1 MSWFMAVQMV
11 SKRLDESDDF
21 AERITRDATLS
32 SFCAVIGGYDAL
44 FIWTVLR
51 LLRDSLMED
60 QQSQLRARKAQ
71 SQQSISNGRGEGG
84 GDAATTTHSQE
95 KVRRDGG
102 ASELGFLHWLL
113 VFCFVGVVYGAMAWQ
128 DQRMP
133 PVVYSADRDRFSEER
148 ARVVL
153 NALTELGPRPSGSD
167 NCEIHAFRILTSK
180 IEQLKKVVEQKN
192 VNRLEMDVQRPSGC
206 FDLKFLS
213 VFTLC
218 YHRVTNLVARIGPRG
233 QRPTDQAIL
242 INCHYD
248 TLPDTPGATDDAVSC
263 AIMMDVLEVLAH
275 SEKPLENDILFLFNA
290 AEENF
295 LQASHGFITE
305 HPWRHSVRA
314 FINLEGCGAGGR
326 ELVFQTGPGE
336 SWLIKTYLDNVPHP
350 HCSVTFVFFA
360 TTVEYR
366 GSTSPTFAMAL
377 IRSPY
382 LKQPADFNEGSN
394 WVFFDVVG
402 MFTVFFSMRIA
413 VFLHYSVC
421 LFVAFVVW
429 RRLQTGAYT
438 VGGLLA
444 ALWHQILA
452 FGAMIAIGA
461 IVVAVLTVFNLTMA
475 WYATPVLVFPLYIL
489 PMLTA
494 SIAVHNEMAQRAK
507 RKGVSIASLE
517 KVHYDF
523 TIMEWALV
531 LLVLTWL
538 GTASSFLFFIHVFF
552 PLLRDPLVTFLASLG
567 LVKASSPRALLAA
580 QIVCLT
586 PVIAMC
592 SGHTQMLFEFFVP
605 TMGRLGNRIN
615 PELVMMAFSLVVA
628 FTFVLFTNNLA
639 YMSRPLNFMIKC
651 MSAVA
656 VFTFLIIATTSV
668 GVPYKFSE
676 DEPRVRRLI
685 ALHATRRIY
694 NFDKDFDGNQ
704 TSALNLTESGLFV
717 QTLDYRGPDDLPE
730 HTFLQGA
737 GQPDCSRTSDE
748 YCQLPYYT
756 AVHELFP
763 PERSRWVPLP
773 TEPHIAK
780 PLSVRLVQR
789 QYLSGNL
796 LNLTIAVRGGVDKSS
811 MHITPLNGFQLR
823 HWSLTPFDPT
833 TFGTRKTYFVFM
845 TYGFEAPKERLVWI
859 LLENNERNV
868 SVADDVPSLE
878 LAVASKYVHGKNQNS
893 DTLLQLRSLIANRRR
908 TPHAGVGFWRWAITM
923 IAGVSEI
930 VIHFF

>member
-1 MSWFMAVQMV
+1 MP
-11 SKRLDESDDF
+11 
-21 AERITRDATLS
+21 LS
-32 SFCAVIGGYDAL
+32 SSSCCAVIEGYDDAL

-51 LLRDSLMED
+51 LLYNLHNSSDPPMED
-60 QQSQLRARKAQ
+60 HQSQLRARKAQ
-71 SQQSISNGRGEGG
+71 SQQTISNGNGRGEDG

-102 ASELGFLHWLL
+102 ANELGFLHWLL
-113 VFCFVGVVYGAMAWQ
+113 VFCFVTVVYGASQAA
-128 DQRMP
+128 P
-133 PVVYSADRDRFSEER
+133 
-148 ARVVL
+148 
-153 NALTELGPRPSGSD
+153 TI
-167 NCEIHAFRILTSK
+167 IHAFRILTSK
-180 IEQLKKVVEQKN
+180 LEQLKKVVEQKN

-336 SWLIKTYLDNVPHP
+336 SWLIKTYLDSVPHP
-350 HCSVTFVFFA
+350 HCSVVGQEIFQLGVIPSDTDFRVFRDYGRISGFDVA
-360 TTVEYR
+360 YIRNGWVYHTEFDQPER
-366 GSTSPTFAMAL
+366 IEAGAIQRSGDNLLALAKAL

-413 VFLHYSVC
+413 VFMHYSVC
-421 LFVAFVVW
+421 VFVAFVVW
-429 RRLQTGAYT
+429 RRFQTGAYT

-461 IVVAVLTVFNLTMA
+461 IVVAVLSVFNLTMA

-494 SIAVHNEMAQRAK
+494 SIAVHNAMAQRAK

-523 TIMEWALV
+523 TIIEWALV
-531 LLVLTWL
+531 LLLLTWL

-552 PLLRDPLVTFLASLG
+552 PLLRDPLH
-567 LVKASSPRALLAA
+567 PRRD
-580 QIVCLT
+580 
-586 PVIAMC
+586 
-592 SGHTQMLFEFFVP
+592 GHIQMMFEFFVP
-605 TMGRLGNRIN
+605 TMGRLGNIIN

-628 FTFVLFTNNLA
+628 FTFVLFTNNLV

-694 NFDKDFDGNQ
+694 NFNKDFDGNR
-704 TSALNLTESGLFV
+704 TSSLNLSESGLFV
-717 QTLDYRGPDDLPE
+717 QTLDYRGPEDLPE

-773 TEPHIAK
+773 TEPHIAN

-789 QYLSGNL
+789 QYLSGNQ

-845 TYGFEAPKERLVWI
+845 TYGFEAPKERL
-859 LLENNERNV
+859 NERNV
-868 SVADDVPSLE
+868 SMADDVPSLE
-878 LAVASKYVHGKNQNS
+878 LAVATKYVHGKNQNS
-893 DTLLQLRSLIANRRR
+893 ETLLQLRSLIANRRR

-930 VIHFF
+930 IIHFF

>member
-1 MSWFMAVQMV
+1 
-11 SKRLDESDDF
+11 
-21 AERITRDATLS
+21 
-32 SFCAVIGGYDAL
+32 
-44 FIWTVLR
+44 
-51 LLRDSLMED
+51 MED
-60 QQSQLRARKAQ
+60 QQGQLRSRRAQ
-71 SQQSISNGRGEGG
+71 TQQTETTVEGPTDNRNGRTGGEETTARTHRNGG
-84 GDAATTTHSQE
+84 PN
-95 KVRRDGG
+95 
-102 ASELGFLHWLL
+102 ELGFLHWLL
-113 VFCFVGVVYGAMAWQ
+113 VFCLVGTLYGMMVWQ

-133 PVVYSADRDRFSEER
+133 SVVSSSEKGNFSEER

-153 NALTELGPRPSGSD
+153 NALTDLGPRPSGSD

-180 IEQLKKVVEQKN
+180 IEQLRTVIERKG
-192 VNRLEMDVQRPSGC
+192 VNRLELDVQRPSGC

-218 YHRVTNLVARIGPRG
+218 YHKVTNLVVRIGPRG
-233 QRPTDQAIL
+233 QRPTDHSIL

-263 AIMMDVLEVLAH
+263 AIMADILEVLAH

-295 LQASHGFITE
+295 LQASHGFITD
-305 HPWRHSVRA
+305 HPWRHSIRA

-336 SWLIKTYLDNVPHP
+336 SWLIKTYLDNAPYP
-350 HCSVTFVFFA
+350 HCSVMGQEIFQLGVIPSDTDFRVFRDYGRISGFDIA
-360 TTVEYR
+360 YIRNGWVYHTEFDQPQRIEPGAIQRSGDNVL
-366 GSTSPTFAMAL
+366 ALAKAL

-402 MFTVFFSMRIA
+402 LFTVFFSMHIA

-421 LFVAFVVW
+421 LVVAFLVW
-429 RRLQTGAYT
+429 RRLQHGTYT
-438 VGGLLA
+438 IGGLMA
-444 ALWHQILA
+444 AFWHQLLA
-452 FGAMIAIGA
+452 LFAM
-461 IVVAVLTVFNLTMA
+461 VAVGAFVVCVLSVFNLTMS
-475 WYATPVLVFPLYIL
+475 WYALPELVFPLYIL

-494 SIAVHNEMAQRAK
+494 SIAVHNAMAQRAR
-507 RKGVSIASLE
+507 RKGAHMASLE
-517 KVHYDF
+517 RVHYDF
-523 TIMEWALV
+523 TIIQWALV
-531 LLVLTWL
+531 LLLLTWL

-552 PLLRDPLVTFLASLG
+552 PLLRDPLVSLMTSVG
-567 LVKASSPRALLAA
+567 LFKAFSPRALLTA

-586 PVIAMC
+586 PIIAMC
-592 SGHTQMLFEFFVP
+592 SSHTQMLFNFFVP
-605 TMGRLGNRIN
+605 TMGRLGNGIN
-615 PELVMMAFSLVVA
+615 PELVMMAFSLLVA
-628 FTFVLFTNNLA
+628 FTFVLFTNNLV
-639 YMSRPLNFMIKC
+639 YMSRRLNFMIKC
-651 MSAVA
+651 MTA
-656 VFTFLIIATTSV
+656 VFAFAFLVVATTSV

-694 NFDKDFDGNQ
+694 NFDKKIVGNRI
-704 TSALNLTESGLFV
+704 SSLNSTDSGLFV

-737 GQPDCSRTSDE
+737 GQPDCSHTSDE

-756 AVHELFP
+756 AIHELFP

-773 TEPHIAK
+773 TQPPIAS

-789 QYLSGNL
+789 QHLPGNQ
-796 LNLTIAVRGGVDKSS
+796 LNLTIAIQGGTDKLSL
-811 MHITPLNGFQLR
+811 HITPLNGFQLR
-823 HWSLTPFDPT
+823 HWSLTPFDPA

-845 TYGFEAPKERLVWI
+845 TYGFESPGERLVWI
-859 LLENNERNV
+859 LLENNERSV
-868 SVADDVPSLE
+868 SATDEVPSLE
-878 LAVASKYVHGKNQNS
+878 LAVATKYVHGKNQNS